1 MGLARLIRSRA
12 DDLHVPGL
20 CDVEVASALRKLV
33 LGGVMSPERAAEA
46 LGDYL
51 RIPVTRHG
59 HELLLARIFSL
70 RDNFTAYDASYL
82 ALAEALGAQFLTLD
96 ESLRSG
102 VRALLD
108 VELVLSS

>member
-1 MGLARLIRSRA
+1 
-12 DDLHVPGL
+12 
-20 CDVEVASALRKLV
+20 
-33 LGGVMSPERAAEA
+33 MSPERAAEA